1 MYGTFPMSEREDPSS
16 VACTPASLSQRA
28 DALLARCGQDR
39 ERPFYRDDTFRS
51 KERASRIREP
61 RFGLCAQARPESPLA
76 ELEFEGLLAWARLT
90 ETQEQVV
97 RLRVA
102 GWTLGEIGELRG
114 CSKQAVQ
121 NVLAKA
127 AARLK
132 RALQTYPYLGL
143 ADAYLAEV
151 SRRGPRRRDR

>member
-1 MYGTFPMSEREDPSS
+1 MPEREDPSP
-16 VACTPASLSQRA
+16 VACVPAALSQRA

-61 RFGLCAQARPESPLA
+61 RFGLCAQAKPESPLA
-76 ELEFEGLLAWARLT
+76 ESEFEGLLAWARLT
-90 ETQEQVV
+90 EAQEQVV

-114 CSKQAVQ
+114 CTKQAVN

-127 AARLK
+127 AARLE
-132 RALQTYPYLGL
+132 RALRTYPYSGL
-143 ADAYLAEV
+143 AEVYRAEV